1 MNKVLISIRNLSTRF
16 GTNYIHE
23 HLDLDVYEGE
33 VLGVIGG
40 SGSGKSVLLR
50 TILGINPAVGGNISV
65 LGVNPHTA
73 VGEDRLFLEQN
84 IGVLFQSGALFSSL
98 SVVENIKVPLRIM
111 TPLSDEHQNRIAYL
125 KLALS
130 GLPKESGVKF
140 PSELSGGMKKRAG
153 LARALALDPRILFLD
168 EPTAGLDPIGA
179 AQFDSLILELQRAL
193 KLTVV
198 LITHDVDSLLTI
210 CNRVAVLAEKKIYAT
225 GTIDELRRNPYPWI
239 QEYFHGPRG
248 RSAYL
253 GRE

>member
-1 MNKVLISIRNLSTRF
+1 MKKVLISLRNLSTRF
-16 GTNYIHE
+16 GTNYIHKN
-23 HLDLDVYEGE
+23 LDLDVYEGE
-33 VLGVIGG
+33 VLGIIGG

-50 TILGINPAVGGNISV
+50 TMLGINPVVQGKVSI
-65 LGVNPHTA
+65 LGVNPHKSI
-73 VGEDRLFLEQN
+73 GEDKLFLEQN

-98 SVVENIKVPLRIM
+98 SVIENIKVPLRIM
-111 TPLSDEHQNRIAYL
+111 TSLSDEHQNQIAYL
-125 KLALS
+125 KLALA

-179 AQFDSLILELQRAL
+179 AQFDSLILELQKAL
-193 KLTVV
+193 RLTVV

-225 GTIDELRRNPYPWI
+225 GTIDELRLNPYPWI

-248 RSAYL
+248 RSACVE
-253 GRE
+253 RK